1 MIVLNTEC
9 SVLQL
14 CKYNASKVRRVSGKL
29 LTRLSTVEESKELV
43 SASML
48 CPFFWFNTADPICL

>member
-1 MIVLNTEC
+1 MIVLNTEG
-9 SVLQL
+9 SLLQL

-48 CPFFWFNTADPICL
+48 CPFF